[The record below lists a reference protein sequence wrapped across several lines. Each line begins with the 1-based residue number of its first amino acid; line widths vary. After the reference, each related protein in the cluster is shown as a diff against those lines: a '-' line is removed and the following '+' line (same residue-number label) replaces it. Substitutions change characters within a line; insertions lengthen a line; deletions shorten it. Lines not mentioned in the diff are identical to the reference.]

1 MLFCHAFDLQMGFIK
16 ITNAVPLCPRFLSI
30 FSGPVNLS
38 DKISQKVHNVYCKIS
53 YSMSVLTLTFN
64 TISSRFKVISI
75 RFQCAASKLCSKNA
89 LKLSCCAWGDPIK
102 EIPNQWQFPFCQRLS
117 TKTFRVINKNIST
130 STKTC
135 QNRPPFFCEY
145 KKYTSFF
152 FFYIHYSIQSPFLT
166 VQLLNR
172 CHCLKPLFLCY
183 HLHMASLSTSHSF
196 CLFEHT
202 CTTLAS

>member
-1 MLFCHAFDLQMGFIK
+1 M
-16 ITNAVPLCPRFLSI
+16 
-30 FSGPVNLS
+30 
-38 DKISQKVHNVYCKIS
+38 
-53 YSMSVLTLTFN
+53 
-64 TISSRFKVISI
+64 
-75 RFQCAASKLCSKNA
+75 
-89 LKLSCCAWGDPIK
+89 SCCASGDPIK
-102 EIPNQWQFPFCQRLS
+102 EIPNQWQFPFCQRTS

-152 FFYIHYSIQSPFLT
+152 FFYIHCSIQSPFLT

-196 CLFEHT
+196 CLFKHT
-202 CTTLAS
+202 CTTLTSRYLSRQIWNPFHFFHFFIIDFDLIQIKKSRNRNIGMTQIFIYLIHSHFYFWL